1 MSNVGDILALLAVA
15 HLLNV
20 MTPGANQALV
30 ISSTMRSRFHGL
42 VVAAS
47 FWPAGA
53 FWAAMGLAGMGEVM
67 HRAPALE
74 IGLRVV
80 CGCYLL
86 FLGQKLVRSAFKGR
100 GLPFVAS
107 TDTSVPKLFL
117 VGFLTNLSNVRAIA
131 YYASIFTAA
140 GAYVLP
146 WYWQVVAIFGMPAIG
161 FAWNATIVL
170 LVSSPPVRNVLNR
183 ITHWLD
189 GISGAVLLLFGIK
202 LLATS

>member
-1 MSNVGDILALLAVA
+1 VSDVGHILALLAIA

-30 ISSTMRSRFHGL
+30 ISATMRSRFHGL

-67 HRAPALE
+67 HRAPGLE

-80 CGCYLL
+80 CGLYLL
-86 FLGQKLVRSAFKGR
+86 FLGQRLLRSAMRGR
-100 GLPFVAS
+100 GAPMIATNEMPVWR
-107 TDTSVPKLFL
+107 LFL
-117 VGFLTNLSNVRAIA
+117 AGFLTNLSNARAIA

-146 WYWQVVAIFGMPAIG
+146 WYWQVVAIAGMPAIG
-161 FAWNATIVL
+161 FGWNATVVL
-170 LVSSPPVRNVLNR
+170 LVSSPPVRRWLTRV
-183 ITHWLD
+183 THWLD
-189 GISGAVLLLFGIK
+189 GISGTVLLLFGIK
-202 LLATS
+202 LLASS

>member
-1 MSNVGDILALLAVA
+1 VSDVGHILALLAIA

-30 ISSTMRSRFHGL
+30 ISATMRSRFHGL

-86 FLGQKLVRSAFKGR
+86 FLGQRLVRSAWRGR
-100 GLPFVAS
+100 GLPFAAANDMS
-107 TDTSVPKLFL
+107 IGRLFFA
-117 VGFLTNLSNVRAIA
+117 GFLTNLSNVRAIA

-146 WYWQVVAIFGMPAIG
+146 WYWQVVAIAGMPAIG

-170 LVSSPPVRNVLNR
+170 LVSSPPIRRWLNR
-183 ITHWLD
+183 VTHWLD
-189 GISGAVLLLFGIK
+189 GISGAMLLLFGIK
-202 LLATS
+202 LLASA